1 MGRSQ
6 RCRKQIVRTSV
17 EPKLRSIN
25 DLVLG
30 AYTYL
35 VPLFSPEVER
45 TASLGSMRTALAG
58 PITRARRAIMIID
71 ITTKALWPLA
81 DALQSQIQVALEQK
95 KSNLENVKPELTKPS
110 GKPSPCKSWC
120 RMISKTIVVILA
132 IARSSCHIQ
141 LAPSGRPG
149 HELVKPVLLQR
160 PGMRQGS
167 KWWSMFQI
175 LTQGLCI
182 HLSNSES
189 LIKYR

>member
-6 RCRKQIVRTSV
+6 RCGKQIVRTSV

-25 DLVLG
+25 NLVLG
-30 AYTYL
+30 ENTYL
-35 VPLFSPEVER
+35 VPLSSPEVER

-58 PITRARRAIMIID
+58 PITRARRAIMIIE

-81 DALQSQIQVALEQK
+81 DALQSQIHVALEQK
-95 KSNLENVKPELTKPS
+95 KSNLENVKPELTRPS

-132 IARSSCHIQ
+132 IARRSCRIQ
-141 LAPSGRPG
+141 SAPLGRPG
-149 HELVKPVLLQR
+149 HELAKPVLWQR

-167 KWWSMFQI
+167 KWCSMIQI
-175 LTQGLCI
+175 PTQDLCI
-182 HLSNSES
+182 PLSNSES
-189 LIKYR
+189 LTKYR